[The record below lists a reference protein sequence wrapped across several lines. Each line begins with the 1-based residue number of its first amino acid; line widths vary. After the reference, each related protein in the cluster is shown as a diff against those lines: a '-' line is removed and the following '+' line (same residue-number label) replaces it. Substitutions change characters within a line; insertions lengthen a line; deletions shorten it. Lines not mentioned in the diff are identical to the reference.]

1 MSSVSPEPLYLTLM
15 ESVGFSEELDFK
27 KYWLVL
33 RRRWLPGMVASAI
46 VVTLAVLSTSREETI
61 YKAGGKLLL
70 KEDRSAAAL
79 TGLEGLDEAG
89 RLKGLTLNSEPLAT
103 QAQVVLSRPIAEK
116 TVKELNLQDEEG
128 NPLEPETLLKGLTA
142 EPVAGTDVL
151 EVTYKSDDPEL
162 AAAVVNKTM
171 EGYIENNIETNRA
184 QAVAARKFLEGQV
197 PRIQARVSRAEE
209 DLRRFK
215 EENKVVSLV
224 DEAAQT
230 VKTIAQLEQ
239 QIATTEAEL
248 ANVSSQVA
256 EVEQQ
261 LDLTPEEAVAASALS
276 QSTVLQNLRIQLRE
290 VMGELAV
297 ERARYK
303 PGHPTIKNLERT
315 EANLKALIE
324 EQIIL
329 VLGDKP
335 AGVTLASGKTQALE
349 NLEFSREGHMTV
361 QAYANLEAERL
372 GLASEL
378 DVLLKK
384 RATYKEQTK
393 SFPRLEQKLG
403 EMQRKLEIA
412 QSTYQVILG
421 KLQEAQVAENQN
433 VGNAR
438 IISPATEPQKPVPS
452 KKKLV
457 IAAGGVM
464 GILLGLAIAFLLDLI
479 DGSVKTVK
487 EAKELFG
494 YTLLGIIPIY
504 GKSRRTRKLLGDAE
518 GNEQRIVVREQP
530 HSPLS
535 AAYQMLQANLKFLSS
550 DKPLKAIVVTSSVP
564 KEGKSDVCANLAA
577 AMAQVGRRVLLV
589 DGDMREPSQHHI
601 WQLTNAV
608 GLSNIL
614 VGEAEFNTVV
624 QTVMPGLDVLP
635 CGVIPPNPVGLLD
648 SKRMASLIEAFSNKY
663 DFIIFDAP
671 PLAGVADAPILGK
684 MTDGILLVV
693 RPRVVNSTG
702 AKAAKEFLSQSG
714 QNVLGFVA
722 NGVIIRNEP
731 DSYFYYTKEQYGVQA
746 SASQE
751 QAVLSVSSGA
761 EDS

>member
-1 MSSVSPEPLYLTLM
+1 M

-33 RRRWLPGMVASAI
+33 RRRWLPGVVVSAI
-46 VVTLAVLSTSREETI
+46 VVTLAVLSTSKEETV
-61 YKAGGKLLL
+61 YKAGGQLLL
-70 KEDRSAAAL
+70 KEDRSAGAL

-89 RLKGLTLNSEPLAT
+89 RLKGLTSNSEPLAT
-103 QAQVVLSRPIAEK
+103 QAQVVLSRPIAEN
-116 TVKELNLQDEEG
+116 TVKDLNIQDEEG
-128 NPLEPETLLKGLTA
+128 NPLAPETLLKHLSA

-151 EVTYKSDDPEL
+151 NVTYESDNPEL
-162 AAAVVNKTM
+162 VAAVVNKTM

-197 PRIQARVSRAEE
+197 PRMKARVSRAEE

-224 DEAAQT
+224 AEATAT
-230 VKTIAQLEQ
+230 VDNIARLDRTIAETQ
-239 QIATTEAEL
+239 AEL
-248 ANVSSQVA
+248 ANVSSQVS
-256 EVEQQ
+256 ELQQQ
-261 LDLTPEEAVAASALS
+261 LDLTPEEAVSASFLS
-276 QSTVLQNLRIQLRE
+276 QSTEVKNIRIQLQKVISQLE
-290 VMGELAV
+290 I

-303 PGHPTIKNLERT
+303 PGHPTVKNLERQA
-315 EANLKALIE
+315 ANLRILLKEKIR
-324 EQIIL
+324 L

-335 AGVTLASGKTQALE
+335 EVVNLASGQSQLLE
-349 NLEFSREGHMTV
+349 NVELSSDGQKIIH
-361 QAYANLEAERL
+361 AYANLEAERL
-372 GLASEL
+372 GLASKL
-378 DVLLKK
+378 TALAKT

-393 SFPRLEQKLG
+393 SFPKLEQKLG
-403 EMQRKLEIA
+403 EMQRKLDIA
-412 QSTYQVILG
+412 QSTYQIILG

-438 IISPATEPQKPVPS
+438 IISLATEPKKPVAS

-457 IAAGGVM
+457 IAIGGLM
-464 GILLGLAIAFLLDLI
+464 GILLGIAIAFLLDLI
-479 DGSVKTVK
+479 DGSIKTVK

-504 GKSRRTRKLLGDAE
+504 GKSRRVRRRLGDTE
-518 GNEQRIVVREQP
+518 GSERRIIVRDLP
-530 HSPLS
+530 HSPIS

-550 DKPLKAIVVTSSVP
+550 DEPLKAIVVTSSVP

-614 VGEAEFNTVV
+614 VGEAEFNTAV
-624 QTVMPGLDVLP
+624 QTVMPGLDVLSS
-635 CGVIPPNPVGLLD
+635 GVIPPNPVALLD
-648 SKRMASLIEAFSNKY
+648 SKRMASLIEAFSKNY
-663 DFIIFDAP
+663 DSIIFDTP
-671 PLAGVADAPILGK
+671 PLAGIADAPILGK

-693 RPRVVNSTG
+693 RPRVVNSVG

-714 QNVLGFVA
+714 QNVLGLVA
-722 NGVIIRNEP
+722 NGVIIKNEP
-731 DSYFYYTKEQYGVQA
+731 DSYFYYTKEQYGVQV

-751 QAVLSVSSGA
+751 QVALNIGSDNEES
-761 EDS
+761 

>member
-1 MSSVSPEPLYLTLM
+1 M

-33 RRRWLPGMVASAI
+33 RRRWLPGVVVSAI
-46 VVTLAVLSTSREETI
+46 VVTLAVLSTSGEETV
-61 YKAGGKLLL
+61 YQAGGQLLL
-70 KEDRSAAAL
+70 KEDRSAGAL

-89 RLKGLTLNSEPLAT
+89 RLKGLTTNSEPLAT
-103 QAQVVLSRPIAEK
+103 QAQVVLSRPIAEN
-116 TVKELNLQDEEG
+116 TVKELDLKNEEG
-128 NPLEPETLLKGLTA
+128 NPLAPEILIKGLTV
-142 EPVAGTDVL
+142 EPVVGTDVL
-151 EVTYKSDDPEL
+151 DVTYKSDDPKL

-184 QAVAARKFLEGQV
+184 QAVAAREFLEGQV

-224 DEAAQT
+224 DEATQT
-230 VKTIAQLEQ
+230 VKTIAQLDQ
-239 QIATTEAEL
+239 QIAATEAEL

-256 EVEQQ
+256 EVRQQ
-261 LDLTPEEAVAASALS
+261 LDLSPEEAVAASSLS
-276 QSTVLQNLRIQLRE
+276 QSTVVQNLRVQLQQ
-290 VMGELAV
+290 VLSELEI

-303 PGHPTIKNLERT
+303 PGHPTIKNLERQAT
-315 EANLKALIE
+315 NLRALLE
-324 EQIIL
+324 EQISL

-335 AGVTLASGKTQALE
+335 GEIALASGQTQALE
-349 NLEFSREGHMTV
+349 NIQLSREGQEIIH
-361 QAYANLEAERL
+361 AYANLEAERL

-378 DVLLKK
+378 AALSKK
-384 RATYKEQTK
+384 RAVYKAQTL

-403 EMQRKLEIA
+403 EKQRKLDIA
-412 QSTYQVILG
+412 KSTYQTILG

-438 IISPATEPQKPVPS
+438 IISPATEPEKPVPS

-457 IAAGGVM
+457 IAAGGMM

-479 DGSVKTVK
+479 DGSVKTVR

-494 YTLLGIIPIY
+494 YTLLGIIPVY
-504 GKSRRTRKLLGDAE
+504 GKSRRARRRLAEAE
-518 GNEQRIVVREQP
+518 GSYRRIVVRDEP
-530 HSPLS
+530 HSPIN
-535 AAYQMLQANLKFLSS
+535 AAYQMLQANLRFLSS
-550 DKPLKAIVVTSSVP
+550 DKPLRAIVVTSSVA
-564 KEGKSDVCANLAA
+564 KEGKSEVCANLAA

-614 VGEAEFNTVV
+614 VGEAEFETAV
-624 QTVMPGLDVLP
+624 QTVMPELDVLP
-635 CGVIPPNPVGLLD
+635 SGVIPPNPVAILD
-648 SKRMASLIEAFSNKY
+648 SKRMAALIEAFSNSY
-663 DFIIFDAP
+663 DSIIFDTP
-671 PLAGVADAPILGK
+671 PLAGIADAPILGK

-693 RPRVVNSTG
+693 RPRVVNSAG

-714 QNVLGFVA
+714 QNVLGLVA

-731 DSYFYYTKEQYGVQA
+731 DSYFYYTKEHYGMQA
-746 SASQE
+746 VASQE
-751 QAVLSVSSGA
+751 KAALTVVNGSEES
-761 EDS
+761 